1 MHTEATMTI
10 IKPFA
15 GFRYDAKRAGELVDL
30 IAPPYDIIN
39 AELRQTLFDR
49 SPFNVIRL
57 IKSEPEAGDNERQN
71 RYTRAAGFWRDW
83 RRQGMLRRDDP
94 PRLYRYNVSFN
105 LKTPQGIVTRERPG
119 FVALLK
125 LHEYAAQK
133 VRPHER
139 TLAGPKQDRL
149 QLMLA
154 TRAHFSQVFM
164 LYPDPKGKVD
174 GLLGAAPPAGV
185 ESWTAEDDAGVTH
198 TMWGIE
204 DAKIIAAVNDHLEQ
218 TPIYIADGHH
228 RYETALAVRRHLAQ
242 TSPLFAGGSD
252 YMMCYFTPAEHPGLT
267 IFPYHRIIHHLPK
280 RRLSGMLK
288 KLETSFR
295 VERALVSPFSPGNAR
310 REFMAGLLERGG
322 RGPSFAL
329 VDGAAGEAWYL
340 TLKPDAQLH
349 RECRTEAE
357 VVLCGLDVVILED
370 LILSDLLGIKHKDLL
385 NEKHVSYET
394 DYDRVLDGV
403 QQPPN
408 QLGFLMNPTPVGKVL
423 AVADLA
429 GVMPEKSTYFFPK
442 VATGLVMNSFEE

>member
-1 MHTEATMTI
+1 MTI

-15 GFRYDAKRAGELVDL
+15 GFRFDASRAGELVDL
-30 IAPPYDIIN
+30 IAPPYDVIN
-39 AELRQTLFDR
+39 PELQQELLAR

-57 IKSEPEAGDNERQN
+57 IRNEPEPGDNERRN
-71 RYTRAAGFWRDW
+71 RYTRSAGLWRDW
-83 RRQGMLRRDDP
+83 RRSGVIRRDP
-94 PRLYRYNVSFN
+94 QPRLYRYNVSFH
-105 LKTPQGIVTRERPG
+105 LKTPQGIVARERPG

-125 LHEYAAQK
+125 LHEYDEGK

-139 TLAGPKQDRL
+139 TLAGPKQDRF

-174 GLLGAAPPAGV
+174 ALLGAAPPAGAEV
-185 ESWTAEDDAGVTH
+185 WSAEDDAGVTH
-198 TMWGIE
+198 NMWTVE
-204 DAKIIAAVNDHLEQ
+204 DPKTIAAVNDHLSRE
-218 TPIYIADGHH
+218 PIYIADGHH
-228 RYETALAVRRHLAQ
+228 RYETALAIRRRLAE

-267 IFPYHRIIHHLPK
+267 VFPYHRLIHDLPK

-288 KLETSFR
+288 KLEAGFR

-310 REFMAGLLERGG
+310 REFMAGLSERGG

-329 VDGAAGEAWYL
+329 VDGAAGEAWHL
-340 TLKPDAQLH
+340 TLRPETQLS
-349 RECRTEAE
+349 RECRSEAE
-357 VVLCGLDVVILED
+357 AVLCGLDVVIIED
-370 LILSDLLGIKHKDLL
+370 LILSGILGIKHKDLL

-394 DYDRVLDGV
+394 DYDRVLDAV
-403 QQPPN
+403 QKPPN
-408 QLGFLMNPTPVGKVL
+408 QLGFLMNPTPVSKVL
-423 AVADLA
+423 EVADLA

-442 VATGLVMNSFEE
+442 LATGLVMNSFEE